1 LILDDSSSALDY
13 ATDAALRRALAT
25 MEDRPTTFIV
35 SQRTAPIRGADF
47 ILVLEDGELV
57 GKGTHEE
64 LLASC
69 AVYREI
75 HESQFKGEEVIA
87 Q

>member
-1 LILDDSSSALDY
+1 
-13 ATDAALRRALAT
+13 
-25 MEDRPTTFIV
+25 
-35 SQRTAPIRGADF
+35 
-47 ILVLEDGELV
+47 VLEDGELV
-57 GKGTHEE
+57 GKGSHEE